1 MTEQISPRVRGA
13 RVALGPT
20 FAARLVPWLRWGAPL
35 LSALFLP
42 VTGLYA
48 RRLFWWPWPVVLPF
62 AWVAGWVLLAF
73 LMLAVLALTHR
84 TTWWNPVT
92 GCVQRGRQGLEA
104 GCVQTV
110 VPDFRPQ
117 GVTVLEAGEGGRRL
131 LIPYSGWDDRS
142 FEGIAEFERQVFAA
156 ASPSRP
162 ELLARDRAA
171 RKSWQNRAL
180 AKRYAM
186 PWREEFE
193 DPHVFLEAFDAR
205 RKELARRR
213 R

>member
-1 MTEQISPRVRGA
+1 MSEQITARVRGTD
-13 RVALGPT
+13 VALGPT

-35 LSALFLP
+35 LSAVFLP
-42 VTGLYA
+42 VTGLYVH
-48 RRLFWWPWPVVLPF
+48 RQLWWPWWTALPA
-62 AWVAGWVLLAF
+62 AWVAGWVLLAL
-73 LMLAVLALTHR
+73 LMLAVLLLTHR

-92 GCVQRGRQGLEA
+92 GLVQRGRKRLEA
-104 GCVQTV
+104 ARVRAV

-117 GVTVLEAGEGGRRL
+117 GVTVLESGEGGRRL

-142 FEGIAEFERQVFAA
+142 YEGIAEFERQVCAA
-156 ASPSRP
+156 VSPSRP
-162 ELLARDRAA
+162 ELLARDRTA

-186 PWREEFE
+186 TWREEFE